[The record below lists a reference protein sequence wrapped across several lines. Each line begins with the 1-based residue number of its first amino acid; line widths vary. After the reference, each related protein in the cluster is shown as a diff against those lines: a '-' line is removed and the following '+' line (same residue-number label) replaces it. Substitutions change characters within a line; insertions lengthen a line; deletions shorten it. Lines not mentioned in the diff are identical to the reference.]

1 MSDPALWAKVHE
13 IDKSL
18 ASHLAQ
24 CAEQN
29 VHVGR
34 ELRSVK
40 KVLWATFTSAFGL
53 LVVICGVLLKNHL
66 HL

>member
-1 MSDPALWAKVHE
+1 MSDALWEKVHE

-18 ASHLAQ
+18 AGHLAQ

-40 KVLWATFTSAFGL
+40 KVLWAAFCSSFGL
-53 LVVICGVLLKNHL
+53 LVIVCGVLLKNHL
-66 HL
+66 KL